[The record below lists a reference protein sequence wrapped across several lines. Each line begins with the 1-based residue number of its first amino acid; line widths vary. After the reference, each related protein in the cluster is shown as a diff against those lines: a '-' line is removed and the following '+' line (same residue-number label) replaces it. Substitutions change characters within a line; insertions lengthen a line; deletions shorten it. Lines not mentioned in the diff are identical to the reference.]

1 MKGDVKMSKTDKE
14 LTIEVAN
21 AFITSWF
28 SRDNLAPLKG
38 KDVTGMIKTVY
49 QTVKS
54 LDDNKE

>member
-1 MKGDVKMSKTDKE
+1 MSKTDKE
-14 LTIEVAN
+14 LTIEVTN

-38 KDVTGMIKTVY
+38 KDVTDMIKAVY

-54 LDDNKE
+54 LDNNKE